1 MEWNIIETQDD
12 IDFLLKV
19 FNDFHDSCIVSMQY
33 KSGAYVDKSN
43 FSMNSINTERT
54 LSLIFHSQFK
64 NCSAIEL
71 VFDKLVK
78 LNLEPND
85 ENYDCIIFGATI
97 KKENGKFFW
106 ADSPGCIYSSPSGT
120 WIICE
125 KLMWRKCEI
134 ENFE

>member
-43 FSMNSINTERT
+43 FSMNPINTERT
-54 LSLIFHSQFK
+54 LSLTFHSQFK

-71 VFDKLVK
+71 VFDKLIK
-78 LNLEPND
+78 LNL
-85 ENYDCIIFGATI
+85 
-97 KKENGKFFW
+97 
-106 ADSPGCIYSSPSGT
+106 
-120 WIICE
+120 
-125 KLMWRKCEI
+125 
-134 ENFE
+134 

>member
-43 FSMNSINTERT
+43 FSMNPINTERT
-54 LSLIFHSQFK
+54 LSLTFHSQFK

-71 VFDKLVK
+71 VFDKLIK

-97 KKENGKFFW
+97 KKENGNFFW
-106 ADSPGCIYSSPSGT
+106 ADSPDCIYSSPNGT